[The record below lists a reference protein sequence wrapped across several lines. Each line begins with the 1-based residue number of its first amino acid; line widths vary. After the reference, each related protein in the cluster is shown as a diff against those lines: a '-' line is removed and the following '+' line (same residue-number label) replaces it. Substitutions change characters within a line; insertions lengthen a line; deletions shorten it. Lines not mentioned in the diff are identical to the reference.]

1 MNRPKVRIKLP
12 YSFADQSLA
21 TEYDN
26 RLHESLQDLRRHYDE
41 QQAALKAQM
50 EEMYESKIHGMQD
63 QLNKSQ
69 NEDKGMQ
76 EEISTS
82 KLKIGE
88 LSSQLNSLS
97 V

>member
-1 MNRPKVRIKLP
+1 
-12 YSFADQSLA
+12 
-21 TEYDN
+21 
-26 RLHESLQDLRRHYDE
+26 
-41 QQAALKAQM
+41 M